1 MLHEHDVDG
10 GQEAGPLLVE
20 QEEDEDIEAASHHP
34 HSRLHY
40 PQRRETHRVYHK
52 YLEVITNNTRIKL
65 KRIL

>member
-34 HSRLHY
+34 TPDCTTHSGERPIEY
-40 PQRRETHRVYHK
+40 
-52 YLEVITNNTRIKL
+52 IINTWKL
-65 KRIL
+65 SQTIPELN